1 MGGNK
6 LIIFLFFM
14 FGMVL
19 TSKGQTVP
27 YTYID
32 PCTGV
37 STTVQVPTTSGTVT
51 MFYGGQYQT
60 FTYAQLQA
68 GAYDQW
74 VASINS
80 QFPPGTDPCAG
91 LGGDV
96 TDDFNTIMGS
106 TTAGNVANITGIVQM
121 AAGLANST
129 SGAANTAGGI
139 SSSLGGGSTSSGDG
153 GGNSSS
159 NNDGGDEGS
168 TDSGGN
174 SSSTSG
180 NSSTGSSS
188 SSGGNTSTGGDSG
201 SGTSTGGSTGSG
213 TSTGSGNSNGGSTST
228 GSGSSTGG
236 DTGGSGSS
244 GSSGTSTGGDT
255 GGGNTGGGST
265 GGGNTGGSSSGGGG
279 NTGSSSGSGE
289 PSVGTGDGSGISADN
304 GGGNTSSD
312 SDMGG
317 MGDQTTTTATGGE
330 SESGGDGGSGGGGG
344 GRKKSKQEKVG
355 RGALIGAGDFVVIR
369 NSANP
374 RDTGVDN
381 FKFNASLTHLNTK
394 KTFIKGANFNYQ
406 TGENIGNLTL
416 YGSFKTER
424 NMFIFSNATMSN
436 FSSDIFNT
444 TSVMDAVKINK
455 ITIMGGTNYTYG
467 YLGKG
472 QFSNWSI
479 IGGGFTNFQG
489 GRYLSS
495 NVMLLGVY
503 SPYIF
508 YYEGQWYKS
517 GLLFIPLI
525 NNDIKITDTFKWS
538 ISFAGVYQYKGD
550 VLNWQLSTGTKILL

>member
-1 MGGNK
+1 MGGKK
-6 LIIFLFFM
+6 LILFLFFM

-37 STTVQVPTTSGTVT
+37 QTTIQVPTTSGTVT

-96 TDDFNTIMGS
+96 TNDFNTIMGS

-153 GGNSSS
+153 GGSSSS
-159 NNDGGDEGS
+159 NNNSGDEES
-168 TDSGGN
+168 TDSGSN
-174 SSSTSG
+174 SSSSSG
-180 NSSTGSSS
+180 NNSTGSSS
-188 SSGGNTSTGGDSG
+188 SSGGNTSTSGDSG
-201 SGTSTGGSTGSG
+201 SGTFTGGSTGSG

-228 GSGSSTGG
+228 GSGSSSGG
-236 DTGGSGSS
+236 NTGGSGSS
-244 GSSGTSTGGDT
+244 GNGGASTGGD
-255 GGGNTGGGST
+255 TGGGST

-317 MGDQTTTTATGGE
+317 MGDQTTTTASGGE
-330 SESGGDGGSGGGGG
+330 SESGSDGGSGGGG

-369 NSANP
+369 NSSNP

-394 KTFIKGANFNYQ
+394 RTFIKGANFNYQ